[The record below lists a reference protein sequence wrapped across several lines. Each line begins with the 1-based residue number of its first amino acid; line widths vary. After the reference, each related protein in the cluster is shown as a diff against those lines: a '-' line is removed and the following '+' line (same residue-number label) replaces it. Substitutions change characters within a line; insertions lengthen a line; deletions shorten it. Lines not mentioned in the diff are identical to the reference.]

1 MSCVLVLIATV
12 GCGKKGPPQAPL
24 IIVPAPVSDVS
35 SSRLGN
41 RAIVRFTLPE
51 KNTDNSTPADLSR
64 VDMYAL
70 SVENAAAAPDAA
82 VVLRE
87 GTRIGSV
94 EIGKPAAGAEPEQPV
109 GPRTLSETLTAESL
123 TFWKPREPRAGAQ
136 GSSGSSGSGSSG
148 SSGSSGLASAG
159 EPKTG
164 ETKPIPVRLYA
175 LVPVSSKGRRGPAM
189 LATVPIVPPPPP
201 LEPPVITYSEKA
213 VSLVWVGV
221 EGLSG
226 YNVYR
231 VGPAITDSASAP
243 GSPLNDSPLKAP
255 AFEDPHVEYGK
266 ERCYSVTS
274 VELVVQRRI
283 ESVLSEPACVTPVDT
298 FPPAPPTGLAAV
310 AGPGTMSLIWDA
322 VNTADLAGY
331 VVLRGAA
338 GGDTLQALT
347 PEPIKE
353 TTFQDVNVTPGT
365 RYVYAVVAVDTA
377 KNKSAEAR
385 VEETAR

>member
-1 MSCVLVLIATV
+1 
-12 GCGKKGPPQAPL
+12 
-24 IIVPAPVSDVS
+24 
-35 SSRLGN
+35 
-41 RAIVRFTLPE
+41 
-51 KNTDNSTPADLSR
+51 
-64 VDMYAL
+64 
-70 SVENAAAAPDAA
+70 
-82 VVLRE
+82 
-87 GTRIGSV
+87 
-94 EIGKPAAGAEPEQPV
+94 
-109 GPRTLSETLTAESL
+109 
-123 TFWKPREPRAGAQ
+123 
-136 GSSGSSGSGSSG
+136 
-148 SSGSSGLASAG
+148 
-159 EPKTG
+159 
-164 ETKPIPVRLYA
+164 
-175 LVPVSSKGRRGPAM
+175 M

-221 EGLSG
+221 EELSG

-243 GSPLNDSPLKAP
+243 GSPLNDSPLKDP

-322 VNTADLAGY
+322 VNAADLAGY

-353 TTFQDVNVTPGT
+353 TTFQDANVTPGT